1 MCKGKIIRINIHKVS
16 GLTNLSTNICL
27 VCLEA
32 KLRAQ
37 SHQPFLDWNS
47 LLAQKVHFKV
57 VAVRR
62 LSLTKCS
69 LNANSD
75 QLQQSQLVAFS

>member
-1 MCKGKIIRINIHKVS
+1 MRKWGIIRINIYKVS
-16 GLTNLSTNICL
+16 GLTNFSTNVCL

-37 SHQPFLDWNS
+37 SHQRFLDWNS

-57 VAVRR
+57 VAVKR

-75 QLQQSQLVAFS
+75 QLQQSQLVDFS